1 MLDYPFTAAR
11 ERLGLSQAQLA
22 EALGMSPTT
31 IRHYEHGRHEVP
43 RYIRLAMKAL
53 WHKLGEPK

>member
-1 MLDYPFTAAR
+1 MTNDTFSATR
-11 ERLGLSQAQLA
+11 KRLGLNQRDLA

-31 IRHYEHGRHEVP
+31 IGQYEHGRHEVP

-53 WHKLGEPK
+53 WHRLGEQL